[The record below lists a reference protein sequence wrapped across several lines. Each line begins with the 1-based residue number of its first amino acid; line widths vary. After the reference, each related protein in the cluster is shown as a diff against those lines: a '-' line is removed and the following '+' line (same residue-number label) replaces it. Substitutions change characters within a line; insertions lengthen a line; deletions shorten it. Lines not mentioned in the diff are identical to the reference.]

1 MGRQA
6 VATGMLSLLLLL
18 PSILAQDESPV
29 ACLQS
34 GACFQGSHGTTS
46 SGRQYASYQG
56 IRYAEPPTGNRRF
69 VAPVPHNPEEGL
81 WDVSS
86 ESTIVC
92 PRKSDWFDP
101 AWEVVGDEDCL
112 FLNVYTPENH
122 EQTPLPVMV
131 WIHGGAL
138 VTGAGTYQEHGP
150 QHLLDKEVVVVTM
163 NYRLGVLGFLCLAS
177 DLVPGNA
184 GLRDQ
189 ALALH
194 WVAEN
199 IAQFGGDPTRVTIF
213 GESAGSSSVSLQLL
227 SPLAEGTFQRAILQ
241 SGTALGISW
250 GAPNTPE
257 QALEYAG
264 VLSQATG
271 CSNDDDVLTC
281 LQEADVKSLVNK
293 TDIFA
298 DQTGFPWQAVPDS
311 TFTSEPFLP
320 APAEELLQSGQF
332 NTNVE
337 VILGTC
343 KDEGLGN
350 FISAWID
357 PDFFEGLRD
366 NWESVGV
373 ARLLG
378 LTKMS
383 DVTPEHVEQAR
394 KLLDFYVGGVE
405 NITMANVQSLV
416 DMMTD
421 SEFLFGVHK
430 KIGFLVN
437 QNITVYQYVLTHR
450 GQFSIT
456 QLNGVPET
464 HGVSHADDLIY
475 EWEPVF
481 GTDWDTELH
490 KLSGNDARVRDILTG
505 AWAAFAETG
514 KPLGDVWTPVTSWD
528 ENVLSNFLNISGPEP
543 GMADGGEFGNGR
555 MYIWNSVLG

>member
-1 MGRQA
+1 
-6 VATGMLSLLLLL
+6 MLSLLLLL
-18 PSILAQDESPV
+18 LPVLAQGEGPV
-29 ACLQS
+29 ACLES
-34 GACFQGSHGTTS
+34 GACFQGSYGNTS

-56 IRYAEPPTGNRRF
+56 IRYAEPPTGSRRF
-69 VAPVPHNPEEGL
+69 VAPEPHHPEEGL
-81 WDVSS
+81 WDVSA
-86 ESTIVC
+86 ESTIAC
-92 PRKSDWFDP
+92 PRKSDWYDP
-101 AWEVVGDEDCL
+101 AWEVVGEEDCL
-112 FLNVYTPENH
+112 FLNVYSPENH
-122 EQTPLPVMV
+122 QQSPLPVMV

-138 VTGAGTYQEHGP
+138 VTGSGTYQEHGP
-150 QHLLDKEVVVVTM
+150 QHLLDKEVVVVTL
-163 NYRLGVLGFLCLAS
+163 NYRLGVLGFLCLGS

-199 IAQFGGDPTRVTIF
+199 IGHFGGDPARVTIF

-250 GAPNTPE
+250 GAPNSPE
-257 QALEYAG
+257 KALEYAG
-264 VLSQATG
+264 VLSLATG
-271 CSNDDDVLTC
+271 CSNGDDVLAC
-281 LQEADVKSLVNK
+281 LQGTDVKNLVGQ
-293 TDIFA
+293 TDIFS

-311 TFTSEPFLP
+311 SFTSSPFLP
-320 APAEELLQSGQF
+320 ASPEELLRSGQF
-332 NTNVE
+332 NTDVE

-350 FISAWID
+350 FISAWTD
-357 PDFFEGLRD
+357 PNFFEDLRN
-366 NWESVGV
+366 NWETVGV

-378 LTKMS
+378 LTKIS
-383 DVTPEHVEQAR
+383 DVTSEDVEKAQ
-394 KLLDFYVGGVE
+394 KLLEFYVGGVE
-405 NITMANVQSLV
+405 NVTMANVQSLV

-430 KIGFLVN
+430 KIGYLVH
-437 QNITVYQYVLTHR
+437 QGVTVYHYILTHR

-481 GTDWDTELH
+481 GTEWDTESH
-490 KLSGNDARVRDILTG
+490 KLSGDDAGVRNVLTG
-505 AWAAFAETG
+505 AWAAFASTG
-514 KPLGDVWTPVTSWD
+514 VPLDAVWEPVSSWD
-528 ENVLSNFLNISGPEP
+528 ENVLTSYLNISGPQP
-543 GMADGGEFGNGR
+543 GMAEEGNLGFGR
-555 MYIWNSVLG
+555 MAIWNSVVG